1 MDIVQVK
8 RMTEIKTDRHDEYLS
23 EIVPILIESASDF
36 CSNTFDPEALP
47 AGVKLFVA
55 KAAEYNMNPSGL
67 SGRSM
72 GDVSYSYNTEFPR
85 YITKH
90 LTPYRRLRVK

>member
-1 MDIVQVK
+1 
-8 RMTEIKTDRHDEYLS
+8 MTEIKTDRHDEYLS

-72 GDVSYSYNTEFPR
+72 GMCPIRTIQNFLGTSQNT
-85 YITKH
+85 
-90 LTPYRRLRVK
+90 LRHIEG

>member
-1 MDIVQVK
+1 MDIAQVK
-8 RMTEIKTDRHDEYLS
+8 RMTGIKTNKHDEYLS
-23 EIVPILIESASDF
+23 EIVPNLIEYASDF

-47 AGVKLFVA
+47 GGVKLFVA
-55 KAAEYNMNPSGL
+55 KAAEYSMNPSGL

-72 GDVSYSYNTEFPR
+72 GDISYSYNTEFPL
-85 YITKH
+85 YIMKH